1 MTATIIAEVF
11 VQHITHKCLNNDSIC
26 FVHREL
32 GQLDLEASREGKE
45 SRAACM
51 FEL

>member
-1 MTATIIAEVF
+1 LHSTSLTNAF
-11 VQHITHKCLNNDSIC
+11 KHDSIC

-32 GQLDLEASREGKE
+32 RQLDLEAFREGKE